1 MKQLKNFS
9 REETTND
16 INDEDL
22 LNGVVGKYKDKDED
36 ELVAELMK
44 AARRAKEDG
53 SFSEE
58 SLEEFVQLV
67 SPHLSEEQKA
77 KLNNLISVI
86 KLEE

>member
-9 REETTND
+9 CEQKKDIKDEE
-16 INDEDL
+16 L
-22 LNGVVGKYKDKDED
+22 LDGVIGKYMDKDED
-36 ELVAELMK
+36 ELVGELMK

-53 SFSEE
+53 SFSEQ
-58 SLEEFVQLV
+58 SLEEFVNLV

-77 KLNNLISVI
+77 KLSNLISVI